1 MTNDEQQQQR
11 EREGFR
17 EGIRAG
23 IGVLAAMKEALEDTI
38 KEMRERGDLS
48 PERGREVMRDAMGRA
63 QTAMGEARERF
74 DLVPRRDFEVLRAE
88 VAELTRR
95 IEQLERGAGGPGIGT
110 QGE

>member
-1 MTNDEQQQQR
+1 MTNDEQQR

-48 PERGREVMRDAMGRA
+48 PDRGREVIRETMGKA
-63 QTAMGEARERF
+63 QSAMGEARERF
-74 DLVPRRDFEVLRAE
+74 DLVPRREFEVLRAE
-88 VAELTRR
+88 VTELTRR
-95 IEQLERGAGGPGIGT
+95 IEQLEQRTGSGMGGGT
-110 QGE
+110 EGE